1 MKKVYLVTGAPGSGK
16 STYVKENAG
25 KNDLVFDLDSINEAL
40 GGTMHGNNIALL
52 PVSLAMRQAAIEA
65 IAGRKGG
72 WDNAYF
78 ISASSDRKAIE
89 SLCKQLEAEEIK
101 IDATPEQC
109 RERIYKDTTRANK
122 AEHINLVDR
131 WFANSG
137 NSTGQKVE
145 SKPKTAQEELAELLS
160 KLLG

>member
-1 MKKVYLVTGAPGSGK
+1 MKQVYLVTGAPGSGK

-40 GGTMHGNNIALL
+40 GGTMHGKNLAVL

-65 IAGRKGG
+65 IAGREGD

-109 RERIYKDTTRANK
+109 WERINADDTRTNK
-122 AEHINLVDR
+122 AEQINLVNK
-131 WFANSG
+131 WYG
-137 NSTGQKVE
+137 METEST
-145 SKPKTAQEELAELLS
+145 PKTAQEEFTDW
-160 KLLG
+160 LGKTYGF